1 MEGLI
6 TIQFARL
13 EKEKKEI
20 SEGLRVIAKRIV
32 HTERAYREEEQPLLA
47 EAYQN

>member
-13 EKEKKEI
+13 EKKEI
-20 SEGLRVIAKRIV
+20 LEGLRVIAKRIV